1 LKISGLDVKFIQC
14 DDSGENKDLCDEC
27 QFKGYNVKFEFSTLR
42 TPQLNGKVERK
53 FQTFFGR
60 IRAMLN
66 SAGVKGQIRSGVW
79 VECAMTM
86 TFLLN
91 VTSIK
96 NKKVCPYELLF
107 AASQSY
113 QQV

>member
-1 LKISGLDVKFIQC
+1 L
-14 DDSGENKDLCDEC
+14 GENKALFDEC
-27 QFKGYNVKFEFSTLR
+27 RSKEYNVSFEFSGPQTL
-42 TPQLNGKVERK
+42 QHNGKVERK

-66 SAGVKGQIRSGVW
+66 SAGVKDPLRSGVW
-79 VECAMTM
+79 AECAMKV

-96 NKKVCPYELLF
+96 KK
-107 AASQSY
+107 
-113 QQV
+113 